1 MIRHYRIL
9 NSLLKE
15 KKQKEKLYWRRK
27 WNEKDRR
34 RIIQSPKLERDL
46 HYLLLIQTMMC
57 INQKTIRQLHHM
69 LITEIF
75 PLITI
80 ILLVPIIIISVQHYL
95 KILMLILPV
104 IVHCGSLRLTKED
117 TKMSHLIK

>member
-69 LITEIF
+69 LITETF
-75 PLITI
+75 PLIAI
-80 ILLVPIIIISVQHYL
+80 ILLALINIIPVQHYL
-95 KILMLILPV
+95 KILTLILLA
-104 IVHCGSLRLTKED
+104 IVPYKSLRLMKED
-117 TKMSHLIK
+117 TKMSHSIK